1 MSNLIED
8 IGRARENLRK
18 REAEASEA
26 GYTLKMCRAEAL
38 KARMALDELLDELV
52 SGRSK
57 YPIFERIER
66 HGSNGTH
73 DEPTPQ
79 AGFPPRGPTDFAAA
93 NPGPESQP
101 ASGAGS
107 PGPRP

>member
-8 IGRARENLRK
+8 IGRAREVLRK

-38 KARMALDELLDELV
+38 KARTALDELLDELV

-66 HGSNGTH
+66 HGSNGTA
-73 DEPTPQ
+73 DEHQ
-79 AGFPPRGPTDFAAA
+79 RGPTSFPDVQ
-93 NPGPESQP
+93 SQP
-101 ASGAGS
+101 EPK
-107 PGPRP
+107 PGRRGRKKPAAP

>member
-18 REAEASEA
+18 REMEASEA

-52 SGRSK
+52 SGQSR

-66 HGSNGTH
+66 HESNGTH
-73 DEPTPQ
+73 DEHQ
-79 AGFPPRGPTDFAAA
+79 RGPTVFPLGI
-93 NPGPESQP
+93 PGE
-101 ASGAGS
+101 GS
-107 PGPRP
+107 PETESSSSRKRKKPAAQ